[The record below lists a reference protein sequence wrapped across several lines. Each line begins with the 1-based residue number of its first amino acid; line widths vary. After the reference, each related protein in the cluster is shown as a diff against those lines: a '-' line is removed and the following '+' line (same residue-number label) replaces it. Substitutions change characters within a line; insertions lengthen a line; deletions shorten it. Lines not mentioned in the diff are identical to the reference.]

1 MVNLKGALAGLSK
14 SHCNIKTLGGYLTKK
29 PGAEIDR
36 IVLEKLGLTDSPERA
51 VFIDNKHY
59 NIHGYTNQPSD
70 GSAATA
76 VGMWGILF

>member
-1 MVNLKGALAGLSK
+1 
-14 SHCNIKTLGGYLTKK
+14 LGGYLTKK